1 MGAYGIITPPK
12 WYNTK
17 SLHLT
22 MSQVGTQTEEKIMKE
37 YFFKI
42 HIEGMNGYLY
52 YSVEAKS
59 EQDAVDMVDFYM
71 QSAPHIIEKDTTK
84 EYA

>member
-1 MGAYGIITPPK
+1 
-12 WYNTK
+12 
-17 SLHLT
+17 
-22 MSQVGTQTEEKIMKE
+22 MKE

-52 YSVEAKS
+52 YSVEAES
-59 EQDAVDMVDFYM
+59 EQEAVDMVHFFM
-71 QSAPHIIEKDTTK
+71 QSAPHIIERDEISTYGNKIAK

>member
-1 MGAYGIITPPK
+1 
-12 WYNTK
+12 
-17 SLHLT
+17 
-22 MSQVGTQTEEKIMKE
+22 MKE

-52 YSVEAKS
+52 YSVEAES
-59 EQDAVDMVDFYM
+59 EQEAVDMVDFFM
-71 QSAPHIIEKDTTK
+71 KSAPHIIERDEISTYGNKIAK

>member
-1 MGAYGIITPPK
+1 
-12 WYNTK
+12 
-17 SLHLT
+17 
-22 MSQVGTQTEEKIMKE
+22 MKE

-52 YSVEAKS
+52 YSVMAES
-59 EQDAVDMVDFYM
+59 EQEAVDMVDFFM
-71 QSAPHIIEKDTTK
+71 QSATRFYERDTTK

>member
-1 MGAYGIITPPK
+1 
-12 WYNTK
+12 
-17 SLHLT
+17 
-22 MSQVGTQTEEKIMKE
+22 MKE

-71 QSAPHIIEKDTTK
+71 QSAPHIIEKDEVSTYGNKIAK
-84 EYA
+84 ELA

>member
-1 MGAYGIITPPK
+1 
-12 WYNTK
+12 
-17 SLHLT
+17 
-22 MSQVGTQTEEKIMKE
+22 MKE
-37 YFFKI
+37 YFFRI

-52 YSVEAKS
+52 YSVEAES

-71 QSAPHIIEKDTTK
+71 QSAPHIIEKDTSDKNFKYDKFGKVIK

>member
-1 MGAYGIITPPK
+1 
-12 WYNTK
+12 
-17 SLHLT
+17 
-22 MSQVGTQTEEKIMKE
+22 MKE

-52 YSVEAKS
+52 YSVEAES
-59 EQDAVDMVDFYM
+59 EQEAVDMVHFFM
-71 QSAPHIIEKDTTK
+71 QSAPHIVERDTTK